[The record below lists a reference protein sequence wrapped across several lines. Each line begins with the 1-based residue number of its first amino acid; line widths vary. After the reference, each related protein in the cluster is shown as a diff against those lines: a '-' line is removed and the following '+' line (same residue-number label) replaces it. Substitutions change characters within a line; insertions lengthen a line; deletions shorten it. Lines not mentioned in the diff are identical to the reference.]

1 MNDDFLHRIRVEPR
15 AGFMARL
22 KARLDR
28 QLPPASL
35 APWRSLLRV
44 LALGLL
50 FGGTVF
56 AITLLTV
63 NGIPEF
69 ARNSKERATTE
80 AMENANAPPARTI
93 VNDQKTFSTAAKVQ
107 SASPSSDLSRA
118 SEDIARRT
126 ATPAAT
132 PSTNDVAQNG
142 PRPNSSLLTPKA
154 LQAYATFMF
163 NGTHRLN
170 VPITMTDTTAQAFAG
185 FCAEPGGGKN
195 NLQPGMASVT
205 RRITRAEFDL
215 CSQNIGN
222 IAEVQI
228 GHQAIVLARSKL
240 YGAFAL
246 TATEIFLALAA
257 EIPDPAHPDRLI
269 ANPNMMWSDVNTAL
283 ENEPI
288 EVFGPDPSSAAG
300 TAFRE
305 LLFEP
310 GCNALPTMIAL
321 KQSEPDRYE
330 RACKTV
336 RKDSAYVEIPDA
348 SSDILTRLQSKPNAL
363 GILGFS
369 LFVRNASEFTAS
381 TIEGIA
387 PTREAILAGT
397 YPGSRTL
404 YLYVNQRRTGFF
416 ARYVVAGL
424 LETGGYLPEAF
435 AIIPPDAPEIS
446 SVHALPPQL
455 RDLKL

>member
-1 MNDDFLHRIRVEPR
+1 MNDDFLHRIRVEPP

-28 QLPPASL
+28 QLPPPSP
-35 APWRSLLRV
+35 APRRSLLRV

-63 NGIPEF
+63 NGIPDF
-69 ARNSKERATTE
+69 ARSSKQRATAE
-80 AMENANAPPARTI
+80 AMGNTNAPPARAI
-93 VNDQKTFSTAAKVQ
+93 VNDQQTFSTAAKVQ
-107 SASPSSDLSRA
+107 SASPASDLSRA
-118 SEDIARRT
+118 SEDIARKT
-126 ATPAAT
+126 VTPAAT
-132 PSTNDVAQNG
+132 PSINDVAQNG
-142 PRPNSSLLTPKA
+142 SRPNSSLLTPKA

-170 VPITMTDTTAQAFAG
+170 VPITMTDTTAQALAG
-185 FCAEPGGGKN
+185 FCAEPGSGKN
-195 NLQPGMASVT
+195 NLQPGMAGVT

-222 IAEVQI
+222 IAEVQM

-257 EIPDPAHPDRLI
+257 QIPDPAHPDRLI
-269 ANPNMMWSDVNTAL
+269 ANPNMMWSDVNAAL
-283 ENEPI
+283 ESEPI

-300 TAFRE
+300 IAFRE
-305 LLFEP
+305 LLLEP

-321 KQSEPDRYE
+321 KRSDPDRYE

-348 SSDILTRLQSKPNAL
+348 SSDILPRLQSKPNAL

-381 TIEGIA
+381 PIGGVA

-397 YPGSRTL
+397 YPGARTL

-435 AIIPPDAPEIS
+435 AIIPPDAPEIGT
-446 SVHALPPQL
+446 VHALPPQL
-455 RDLKL
+455 PDLKL